1 MGFTALDIV
10 VILLV
15 GGGLVFGW
23 LRGFVAEVLSLFAW
37 FLAILALRILY
48 APLSHALERP
58 IGTASG
64 ASVLAFIIIFGL
76 VFVGG
81 KLVSRRVGTRVRN
94 SIVGPLDRVL
104 GAGFGA
110 LKGLIGATILFMVLN
125 IVFSFSF
132 LGGGGR
138 PDWMTHAAS
147 YRLLK
152 STSGTMSDLVEA
164 QQNAMDASEQANAAG
179 ANETS
184 PSAK

>member
-1 MGFTALDIV
+1 MGFTALDII

-37 FLAILALRILY
+37 FLAILALRVLHP
-48 APLSHALERP
+48 PLSAALEGP

-64 ASVLAFIIIFGL
+64 AAVLAFVIIFGF
-76 VFVGG
+76 VFIGG
-81 KLVSRRVGTRVRN
+81 KLVSRRVGGRVRN

-125 IVFSFSF
+125 IVYSFSF
-132 LGGGGR
+132 LSGGGGR
-138 PDWMTHAAS
+138 PEWMTNAAS
-147 YRLLK
+147 YGLLK
-152 STSGTMSDLVEA
+152 ATSGTVSGYIADS
-164 QQNAMDASEQANAAG
+164 QNAMNAAEEG
-179 ANETS
+179 NGLNAAT
-184 PSAK
+184 PQ

>member
-15 GGGLVFGW
+15 GGGMVFGW

-37 FLAILALRILY
+37 FLAILALRALHG
-48 APLSHALERP
+48 PLSHALERP

-64 ASVLAFIIIFGL
+64 AAVLAFILIFGL

-81 KLVSRRVGTRVRN
+81 KMVSRRVGGRVRN

-104 GAGFGA
+104 GAGLGA

-125 IVFSFSF
+125 LVYSFSF
-132 LGGGGR
+132 LGGGGGR
-138 PDWMTHAAS
+138 PDWMTGAATYS
-147 YRLLK
+147 LLK

-164 QQNAMDASEQANAAG
+164 QQNAMNAAEQANG
-179 ANETS
+179 ANAAS
-184 PSAK
+184 DAQ

>member
-1 MGFTALDIV
+1 MAFTALDII

-37 FLAILALRILY
+37 FLAILALRLLH
-48 APLSHALERP
+48 APVSHALERP

-64 ASVLAFIIIFGL
+64 AAVLAFIIIFGL

-81 KLVSRRVGTRVRN
+81 KLVSRRVGGRVRN

-104 GAGFGA
+104 GAAFGA

-125 IVFSFSF
+125 LALSFSF

-138 PDWMTHAAS
+138 PEWVTNAAS

-164 QQNAMDASEQANAAG
+164 QQNAMDAAEDSNTTGAANAAN
-179 ANETS
+179 AQ
-184 PSAK
+184 

>member
-10 VILLV
+10 VIFLV
-15 GGGLVFGW
+15 GGGMLFGW

-37 FLAILALRILY
+37 FLAILALRVLH

-64 ASVLAFIIIFGL
+64 AAVLAFIIIFGL

-81 KLVSRRVGTRVRN
+81 KMASRRVGGRVRN

-125 IVFSFSF
+125 LAFSFSF

-138 PDWMTHAAS
+138 PDWMTNAAS
-147 YRLLK
+147 YGLLK
-152 STSGTMSDLVEA
+152 STSGTMSDLVVA
-164 QQNAMDASEQANAAG
+164 QQNAMDAAEQSNEANAA
-179 ANETS
+179 S
-184 PSAK
+184 SAQ